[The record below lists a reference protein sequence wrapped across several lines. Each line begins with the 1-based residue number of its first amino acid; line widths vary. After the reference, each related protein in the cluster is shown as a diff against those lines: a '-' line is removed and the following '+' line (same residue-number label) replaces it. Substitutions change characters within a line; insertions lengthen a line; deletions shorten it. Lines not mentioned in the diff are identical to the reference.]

1 MLVPFITILHKDD
14 HMVNETTVL
23 FSGYARLPSGTVSS
37 ELYGVM
43 ALVLL
48 VDIQT
53 GQIVEADCTLSTRL
67 AERFVNQLLVG
78 QNLNDNPEGLIRK
91 INLVYQGSAKKALIT
106 ALRTIIDKYLAFVHA
121 KLHS

>member
-1 MLVPFITILHKDD
+1 
-14 HMVNETTVL
+14 MVNETIVL
-23 FSGYARLPSGTVSS
+23 FSGYARLPGGTVAS

-53 GQIVEADCTLSTRL
+53 GQILEADCTLSTRL
-67 AERFVNQLLVG
+67 AERFVSRLLVG
-78 QNLNDNPEGLIRK
+78 YSLKDNPEKLIQQ

-106 ALRTIIDKYLAFVHA
+106 ALRTILDKYPAYVHA
-121 KLHS
+121 KAHS

>member
-1 MLVPFITILHKDD
+1 
-14 HMVNETTVL
+14 MVNETTVL

-53 GQIVEADCTLSTRL
+53 GQILEADCTLSTRL

-78 QNLNDNPEGLIRK
+78 QNLNDNPEALIRK
-91 INLVYQGSAKKALIT
+91 INYVYQGSAKKALIT
-106 ALRTIIDKYLAFVHA
+106 SLRTIIDKYPAFIHA